1 LNYAEFKA
9 LLSKYSDKGLV
20 IQAFPCNQFGFQ
32 EPGTNEEIK
41 RFAESKGFLPEGLLM
56 DKVKVN
62 GSKASPVFEFLKV
75 HSGDSSF
82 ISWNLNENEQSSLI
96 SHFLP
101 QHGHPQSTHHHPQ
114 YPQAPPH
121 YLPEHETMTNSQ
133 GLEIYSETYP

>member
-1 LNYAEFKA
+1 MNYAEFKA

-82 ISWNLNENEQSSLI
+82 ISWNFAKFLVKKDGTVHGRYGPRTNPLSLESEI
-96 SHFLP
+96 
-101 QHGHPQSTHHHPQ
+101 
-114 YPQAPPH
+114 QA
-121 YLPEHETMTNSQ
+121 LLDE
-133 GLEIYSETYP
+133 